1 MGSKVRRR
9 ERDDRRFKRV
19 FVTVSATVV
28 FAAIVSVALVF
39 LFGSSR
45 PNRDTPEAAP
55 PQPVSQE
62 GTIVAVTPDS
72 MTARSSNGF
81 ARTYEINA
89 ETTAITSRGSHVGGA
104 ASAFAVND
112 QVSIF
117 AVVRDG
123 TAVATTVAGRDVTDL
138 TGPPM
143 DGPGSAALG

>member
-1 MGSKVRRR
+1 MGSKDRRR

-19 FVTVSATVV
+19 FVTVPATVV
-28 FAAIVSVALVF
+28 FAATVSVALVF

-45 PNRDTPEAAP
+45 PGRDTPEAAP

-62 GTIVAVTPDS
+62 GTIVAVSPDS

-89 ETTAITSRGSHVGGA
+89 ETTAITNRGSRVGGVG
-104 ASAFAVND
+104 SAFTVND
-112 QVSIF
+112 QVAIF

-143 DGPGSAALG
+143 DGPGSAAMG

>member
-1 MGSKVRRR
+1 MGSKDRRR

-28 FAAIVSVALVF
+28 FAAIVSVGLVF

-45 PNRDTPEAAP
+45 PDRDTPEAAP

-89 ETTAITSRGSHVGGA
+89 ETTAITSRGSRVGGA
-104 ASAFAVND
+104 ASAFTVND
-112 QVSIF
+112 QVAIF

>member
-1 MGSKVRRR
+1 MGSKDRRR

-28 FAAIVSVALVF
+28 FTAIASVALVF

-45 PNRDTPEAAP
+45 PDRDTPQAAT

-62 GTIVAVTPDS
+62 GTIVAVSPDS

-81 ARTYEINA
+81 ARTYEINS
-89 ETTAITSRGSHVGGA
+89 ETTAITDRGSRVGGVG
-104 ASAFAVND
+104 SAFTVND

-143 DGPGSAALG
+143 DGPGPAAVG